1 MKIVVMCW
9 LARASVDVFVARK
22 IVLRPD
28 LAAKA
33 PQHVASE
40 LAALAPDV
48 VIARESQ
55 FELVTAVAA
64 GLATD
69 LPACRFVF
77 CGLASSRATI
87 DTSALAA
94 RCAFATGSTWERAEY
109 EAFVLAESLCRP
121 RPGLPAG
128 ASANAPG
135 EVMLVGAGVVNLV
148 TALALCRRG
157 HRVSVFDRMVD
168 PRGHG
173 EPHPGRAGATFGG
186 RDARIFSYNESRH
199 HLACSPLY
207 TPQDLSRFRLGI
219 GQDGWLSRSY
229 ESLSETDR
237 RWIGQLEQVP
247 PWAALL
253 YGNDIVGFNR
263 QSHRLWREIFSLYPE
278 LLRETHHVGRLLRI
292 YPSDAS
298 LRAGRTA
305 EAEIGALLGE
315 VPLARLREREP
326 ALGDAIDSGAIAGAL
341 EVQGFSLNIVSF
353 CRNLIALLERLG
365 ARFHWQQE
373 VSEVRY
379 ADSGAVT
386 GIVVDG
392 KLRRADHY
400 VLSPGAQA
408 RTLSTRT
415 DGLAAIGA
423 MVGMWVTLPNDGAA
437 LNTPLKV
444 RRRAFA
450 SSEAAQGANVVPGRD
465 AAGRPVLHCSS
476 GHGFVGVSAD
486 DVRLADLPELAR
498 CVMETAEELFADKF
512 RRARQAGMLG
522 ERPGFCVRP
531 WTPSGLGVLE
541 VQECDTGGKLVLSGG
556 HNTGGFAQS
565 PAVAEAVA
573 CALETRPHAMH
584 TLYHPRRFADVFEV
598 TL

>member
-9 LARASVDVFVARK
+9 LARASADVFVARN

-33 PQHVASE
+33 PHQVAAE

-48 VIARESQ
+48 VIAREAQ
-55 FELVTAVAA
+55 HEAVSAIAA
-64 GLATD
+64 GL
-69 LPACRFVF
+69 PGCRFIF
-77 CGLASSRATI
+77 CGLSASRVAI
-87 DTSALAA
+87 DPSTLQG
-94 RCAFATGSTWERAEY
+94 RCAFVTGSNWERAEY
-109 EAFVLAESLCRP
+109 EAFVLAESMCRP
-121 RPGLPAG
+121 RHGPSAEAVAG
-128 ASANAPG
+128 APG

-148 TALALCRRG
+148 TALTLCRRG
-157 HRVSVFDRMVD
+157 HRVSVYDRMAD
-168 PRGHG
+168 PRRGDT
-173 EPHPGRAGATFGG
+173 PHAERAGATFGG

-207 TPQDLSRFRLGI
+207 TPRDTPRFRLGI
-219 GQDGWLSRSY
+219 SRDGWLSRDYQTMSDA
-229 ESLSETDR
+229 DR
-237 RWIGQLEQVP
+237 RWIDQLEQVP

-263 QSHRLWREIFSLYPE
+263 QSHRLWRELFSLYPE

-292 YPSDAS
+292 YPSEAS
-298 LRAGRTA
+298 LRAAQTA
-305 EAEIGALLGE
+305 EAEIGALISA
-315 VPLARLREREP
+315 VPLTRLREREP
-326 ALGDAIDSGAIAGAL
+326 ALGSAIDEGAIAGAL
-341 EVQGFSLNIVSF
+341 DVQGFSLNIVSF
-353 CRNLIALLERLG
+353 CRNLIGLLERLG
-365 ARFHWQQE
+365 ARFHWQHE
-373 VSEVRY
+373 ASEVRH
-379 ADSGAVT
+379 AGSGAVT
-386 GIVVDG
+386 GIVVNDA
-392 KLRRADHY
+392 LRRADHY

-408 RTLSTRT
+408 HTLAARTA
-415 DGLAAIGA
+415 GLPAIGA
-423 MVGMWVTLPNDGAA
+423 MVGMWVTLPNDGTP
-437 LNTPLKV
+437 LQTPLKV
-444 RRRAFA
+444 RRRAFG

-476 GHGFVGVSAD
+476 GHGFVGASAE

-498 CVMETAEELFADKF
+498 CVMETAEELFGDKF
-512 RRARQAGMLG
+512 RRARESGMLG

-541 VQECDTGGKLVLSGG
+541 VQEADAGGKMVLSGG

-573 CALETRPHAMH
+573 CALEARPHAMH

>member
-9 LARASVDVFVARK
+9 LARASVDVFVGRN

-33 PQHVASE
+33 PHCVAAE
-40 LAALAPDV
+40 LSALAPDV

-55 FELVTAVAA
+55 FEAA
-64 GLATD
+64 SAIAANI
-69 LPACRFVF
+69 PACRFVF
-77 CGLASSRATI
+77 CGLVAARAAI
-87 DTSALAA
+87 ESPALAA
-94 RCAFATGSTWERAEY
+94 RCAFVTGSTWERAEY
-109 EAFVLAESLCRP
+109 EAFLLAESLCRP
-121 RPGLPAG
+121 RHALRMKAR
-128 ASANAPG
+128 AREAG

-157 HRVSVFDRMVD
+157 HRVSVFDRMAD
-168 PRGHG
+168 PRAHG
-173 EPHPGRAGATFGG
+173 TPRPEHTGATFGG

-199 HLACSPLY
+199 HLACSPLHAPHD
-207 TPQDLSRFRLGI
+207 TPRFRLGI
-219 GQDGWLSRSY
+219 AQDGWLSRRY
-229 ESLSETDR
+229 ETLSDTDR
-237 RWIGQLEQVP
+237 RWIAQLEQVP
-247 PWAALL
+247 PWAALQ

-263 QSHRLWREIFSLYPE
+263 QSHRLWLDLFSLYPE

-298 LRAGRTA
+298 LRAAQTA
-305 EAEIGALLGE
+305 EAEIGALLDT
-315 VPLARLREREP
+315 LALPQLREREP
-326 ALGDAIDSGAIAGAL
+326 ALSGAIDSSAIAGAL
-341 EVQGFSLNIVSF
+341 EVHGFSLNIVSF
-353 CRNLIALLERLG
+353 CRNLITLLERLG

-373 VSEVRY
+373 AGEVRH

-386 GIVVDG
+386 GIVVNG
-392 KLRRADHY
+392 ALRRADHY

-408 RTLSTRT
+408 RGLAPGTT
-415 DGLAAIGA
+415 GLAAIGA
-423 MVGMWVTLPNDGAA
+423 MVGMWVTLPNDGAPLHA
-437 LNTPLKV
+437 PLKV
-444 RRRAFA
+444 RRRSFGSA
-450 SSEAAQGANVVPGRD
+450 EAAQGANIVPGRD
-465 AAGRPVLHCSS
+465 PTGRPVLHCSS
-476 GHGFVGVSAD
+476 GHGFVGACAG

-498 CVMETAEELFADKF
+498 CVMETAEELFGDKF
-512 RRARQAGMLG
+512 LRARQSGMLG

-541 VQECDTGGKLVLSGG
+541 VQETDSGGKLVLSGG

-573 CALETRPHAMH
+573 CALEARPHAMH

-598 TL
+598 AA